1 MSRRRQ
7 QSENALFIFCL
18 LKNTIQPL
26 GAKDFD
32 LNQGA
37 KLEYYLN
44 CVSTSMGDNDL
55 SNHQAASPENRVFG
69 ERPDPCCSKKCTD
82 FYNFRPVP
90 PKSDKYLF

>member
-32 LNQGA
+32 FNQGA
-37 KLEYYLN
+37 KLEYVSIDSLGFIVLVSRRLKLQRYL
-44 CVSTSMGDNDL
+44 
-55 SNHQAASPENRVFG
+55 ENRYVFG
-69 ERPDPCCSKKCTD
+69 L
-82 FYNFRPVP
+82 
-90 PKSDKYLF
+90 KS

>member
-37 KLEYYLN
+37 KLDGL
-44 CVSTSMGDNDL
+44 VKSPKIAIFWIWLLIISMGYK
-55 SNHQAASPENRVFG
+55 AEF
-69 ERPDPCCSKKCTD
+69 
-82 FYNFRPVP
+82 
-90 PKSDKYLF
+90 

>member
-37 KLEYYLN
+37 KLELLVIGYQYREI
-44 CVSTSMGDNDL
+44 SIQ
-55 SNHQAASPENRVFG
+55 HQASSIQYPVSSILYPVSP
-69 ERPDPCCSKKCTD
+69 
-82 FYNFRPVP
+82 
-90 PKSDKYLF
+90 

>member
-1 MSRRRQ
+1 LSKFCILFSMIKLYLMSRRRQ

-37 KLEYYLN
+37 KLEL
-44 CVSTSMGDNDL
+44 
-55 SNHQAASPENRVFG
+55 
-69 ERPDPCCSKKCTD
+69 
-82 FYNFRPVP
+82 
-90 PKSDKYLF
+90 

>member
-37 KLEYYLN
+37 KLE
-44 CVSTSMGDNDL
+44 
-55 SNHQAASPENRVFG
+55 FII
-69 ERPDPCCSKKCTD
+69 
-82 FYNFRPVP
+82 FFRAFVP
-90 PKSDKYLF
+90 

>member
-26 GAKDFD
+26 GAKGFD

-37 KLEYYLN
+37 KLELLSYHFHRMLHHLG
-44 CVSTSMGDNDL
+44 CHRMGRINP
-55 SNHQAASPENRVFG
+55 SPVEKIDAVI
-69 ERPDPCCSKKCTD
+69 PLVIT
-82 FYNFRPVP
+82 
-90 PKSDKYLF
+90 L

>member
-18 LKNTIQPL
+18 LKNIIQPL

-37 KLEYYLN
+37 KLEFVKSQKPTFYDAIN
-44 CVSTSMGDNDL
+44 FTCNKRGK
-55 SNHQAASPENRVFG
+55 HEPNR
-69 ERPDPCCSKKCTD
+69 D
-82 FYNFRPVP
+82 
-90 PKSDKYLF
+90 